1 MSGGA
6 QALVDKWQG
15 EEASLMRQRD
25 ALDQSLK
32 GVTDRLTA
40 VRAKL
45 GAIKEFSEAAA
56 QERAAMEG
64 ETDVPKPD

>member
-1 MSGGA
+1 MSGA
-6 QALVDKWQG
+6 TQFLIQKWQD
-15 EEASLMRQRD
+15 EEAQLMRQRD
-25 ALDQSLK
+25 ALDQSLRV
-32 GVTDRLTA
+32 VTDRLTA